1 MDPIAGTC
9 SQRPAGAAAQR
20 GSAPLR
26 ARCRALPGSG
36 PAVRKGRCASPLK
49 RLPSTPLL
57 TGLPPRFFRHWRR
70 SAPPPACPPRLSCFP
85 CVTAVMPAEARW
97 PRGNEKRWV
106 TRGAA
111 AFGRPRGGPAGRPS
125 AAKQKSGPG
134 AKGPGAALSGRAAPS
149 RRPPSAGVLPCQASG
164 PLPMSGPPA
173 CSAGKPETFSSQFSP
188 AFLKAG
194 QGGGAPNGDRGSAPA
209 AKPQRRGAAVRVAL
223 WERWRVTP

>member
-97 PRGNEKRWV
+97 PRGDEKRWV
-106 TRGAA
+106 TRG
-111 AFGRPRGGPAGRPS
+111 GRRRLAGR
-125 AAKQKSGPG
+125 
-134 AKGPGAALSGRAAPS
+134 GAALRAAP
-149 RRPPSAGVLPCQASG
+149 RPPNKRAAPGPLFQGAPRPAAAPPSAGVLPCQASG

-194 QGGGAPNGDRGSAPA
+194 QGGGAPNGDRGSALA
-209 AKPQRRGAAVRVAL
+209 AKPRRRRRAAVRVAL

>member
-70 SAPPPACPPRLSCFP
+70 SAPAVPNGRCASPLKRLPATWPRRRRKGAMNTSKKWRKPLFRQP
-85 CVTAVMPAEARW
+85 EAR
-97 PRGNEKRWV
+97 RSS
-106 TRGAA
+106 GAA
-111 AFGRPRGGPAGRPS
+111 GSFGLAKLQRPRG
-125 AAKQKSGPG
+125 
-134 AKGPGAALSGRAAPS
+134 
-149 RRPPSAGVLPCQASG
+149 RRPATAIVNDGCRRLVCGRRRLKPPCPWG
-164 PLPMSGPPA
+164 CPL
-173 CSAGKPETFSSQFSP
+173 F
-188 AFLKAG
+188 AF
-194 QGGGAPNGDRGSAPA
+194 GDLA
-209 AKPQRRGAAVRVAL
+209 
-223 WERWRVTP
+223 